1 MATYIRAV
9 ETHDEALRQELMERI
24 IAYNKEDF
32 EGTWATFQWLRSFA

>member
-9 ETHDEALRQELMERI
+9 ETQVEVLRHELMDRI
-24 IAYNKEDF
+24 IAYNKEDL